1 MSVAVRAKP
10 TRCAPIGRANPRRSS
25 HESTKHPRC
34 VVRRLVAVFAALAAV
49 WAQAQAEEPTQQFA
63 AVVASK
69 PNAEG
74 RFAYALRDA
83 GGAALVRGMA
93 ASPDEAK
100 ADLQLAARAFAQ
112 FGTPLGGQL
121 SPEEVANNDYG
132 THAAP
137 VAESI
142 MRHSYP
148 CRGRQEI
155 TGPVVVASAIRAGR
169 LIVAQVGVAPRML
182 TQRGARFRWR
192 VRAQDGR
199 VLANGGGARGM
210 DCILAHLEALA
221 ALEKQV
227 GPQP

>member
-1 MSVAVRAKP
+1 MGRRAERAWRSRR
-10 TRCAPIGRANPRRSS
+10 RCQS
-25 HESTKHPRC
+25 RC
-34 VVRRLVAVFAALAAV
+34 RIAAFVAVFAALAAV

-69 PNAEG
+69 PNPEG

-83 GGAALVRGMA
+83 GGAALVRGTA

-100 ADLQLAARAFAQ
+100 ADLQLAARAFGQ

-155 TGPVVVASAIRAGR
+155 TGPLVVASAIRAGR